1 MNKKNKTIFLAL
13 LVSAGCIFLGLWQWA
28 GLIDLLRPI
37 GRIAHIP
44 IPATVE
50 PPFKLNFGTLSQPM
64 TVLFMGTDV
73 VYEAQKRGE
82 NVKADRV
89 ALNGRSD
96 TMMLVFLNPLK
107 MRVSVLNIPRDTE
120 AFIGRYGIQKINS
133 ANAMGGPDLA
143 RATVTGLLNVP
154 IDHYVVMNIQGLV
167 ELVNE
172 LGGVTVEVPKKMSY
186 MDWTA
191 KLKIDLEP
199 GVHTLT
205 GNQSMGFVR
214 YRHDDLGD
222 IGRVQRQ
229 QIFLQAAMQ
238 KMMDPRSWPHV
249 PALVKIARQSI
260 NTDMSDVQ
268 LFECLNFVHG
278 VPKSAFKFVML
289 PGQFALNGDWVATT
303 DARTLALRLADP
315 DQESVVSRRNLS
327 VCVINTTSDPTM
339 GSKVARA
346 LGKLGY
352 IASVGKDQPDV
363 PFPRTRI
370 IAQYG
375 NTADA
380 QMLKADLGGTGDVI
394 NASVGNLNTS
404 LTVYVRSEV
413 DPEKVTMSSVDAPYV
428 RSTGMPQPL
437 VVNPQANRPSRPQLG
452 DAPPPLGVGSGDS
465 TATGVDPKLG
475 EAEPGAQAVTGTET
489 GAGMEEASRD
499 REGTREPGKEKE
511 AAERES
517 AGEPGKE
524 KEARDLP
531 RDVREPKES
540 RGPGAES
547 SPLPGGG
554 PSEHLRRAEQAGES
568 SIEKSDGTKSGAAM
582 EGNGNVQAQ

>member
-1 MNKKNKTIFLAL
+1 MAAIIGPTLIFCA
-13 LVSAGCIFLGLWQWA
+13 LWQWA
-28 GLIDLLRPI
+28 GFINLLRPI
-37 GRIAHIP
+37 GKLAHIP
-44 IPATVE
+44 IPATVN
-50 PPFKLNFGTLSQPM
+50 PPFNGFNFGTLSQPM

-73 VYEAQKRGE
+73 VYEAQRRGE
-82 NVKADRV
+82 NVKADHV

-107 MRVSVLNIPRDTE
+107 MRISVLNIPRDTE
-120 AFIGRYGIQKINS
+120 AFIGKWGIQKINS
-133 ANAMGGPDLA
+133 ANALGGPEMA

-229 QIFLQAAMQ
+229 QIFLQAAMR

-249 PALVKIARQSI
+249 PALVKIARSCI

-268 LFECLNFVHG
+268 IFECLNFAHSL
-278 VPKSAFKFVML
+278 PKSAFKFVML
-289 PGQFALNGDWVATT
+289 PGQFSGNGDWIATT
-303 DARTLALRLADP
+303 DARTLALRMADP
-315 DQESVVSRRNLS
+315 DQETVVSRRNLS
-327 VCVINTTSDPTM
+327 VCVINTTADPLM

-363 PFPRTRI
+363 PFVHTRI

-380 QMLKADLGGTGDVI
+380 EMLKADLGGGGEVV

-404 LTVYVRSEV
+404 LTVFARS
-413 DPEKVTMSSVDAPYV
+413 DIDLDKITMSSVDAPYV
-428 RSTGMPQPL
+428 PSTGMPQPL
-437 VVNPQANRPSRPQLG
+437 VVNPQADRPRRPSTG
-452 DAPPPLGVGSGDS
+452 DAPPPLDVPPGDATANAGEQKSPEGEPGTPVPGGESG
-465 TATGVDPKLG
+465 AEEAMKEREAGR
-475 EAEPGAQAVTGTET
+475 EAEARE
-489 GAGMEEASRD
+489 AG
-499 REGTREPGKEKE
+499 REGREGREGAPQPGNEL
-511 AAERES
+511 AERERQERLRVERERFEHPDK
-517 AGEPGKE
+517 AKTAEPPA
-524 KEARDLP
+524 EAPAP
-531 RDVREPKES
+531 R
-540 RGPGAES
+540 
-547 SPLPGGG
+547 
-554 PSEHLRRAEQAGES
+554 
-568 SIEKSDGTKSGAAM
+568 SDFPTKSGSSTD
-582 EGNGNVQAQ
+582 GLTNPQSN

>member
-1 MNKKNKTIFLAL
+1 MNTRNKYLAIGAILGPTVVFL
-13 LVSAGCIFLGLWQWA
+13 ILWQWV
-28 GLIDLLRPI
+28 GFVNMLRPI
-37 GRIAHIP
+37 GNLAHIP
-44 IPATVE
+44 MPATVT
-50 PPFKLNFGTLSQPM
+50 PPFSGLNFGTLSQPM

-73 VYEAQKRGE
+73 VYEAQRRGE
-82 NVKADRV
+82 NVKADHI

-120 AFIGRYGIQKINS
+120 AFIGKYGIQKINS
-133 ANAMGGPDLA
+133 ANAFGGPEMA

-199 GVHTLT
+199 GIHTLT

-229 QIFLQAAMQ
+229 QIFLQAAMR

-249 PALVKIARQSI
+249 PALVKIARSCI
-260 NTDMSDVQ
+260 NTDLTDVQ
-268 LFECLNFVHG
+268 IFECLNFVHG

-289 PGQFALNGDWVATT
+289 PGQFSGNGDWIATT
-303 DARTLALRLADP
+303 DARTLALRMADP
-315 DQESVVSRRNLS
+315 DQETVVCRRNLT
-327 VCVINTTSDPTM
+327 VCVINTTADPTM

-346 LGKLGY
+346 LSKLGY
-352 IASVGKDQPDV
+352 VTQVGKDQPEV
-363 PFPRTRI
+363 PFAHTRI

-380 QMLKADLGGTGDVI
+380 EMLKADLGGNGEVV

-404 LTVYVRSEV
+404 LTVFARS
-413 DPEKVTMSSVDAPYV
+413 DIDLEKITMSSVDAPYV
-428 RSTGMPQPL
+428 PSTGMPQPL
-437 VVNPQANRPSRPQLG
+437 VVNPQADRPRRPSLG
-452 DAPPPLGVGSGDS
+452 DAPPPLDLPTADTTANSTEQPAAETAPSSEAAGTEPGSVSEEAGREREGSRTAETREANREATAAQGSQGSG
-465 TATGVDPKLG
+465 
-475 EAEPGAQAVTGTET
+475 
-489 GAGMEEASRD
+489 
-499 REGTREPGKEKE
+499 
-511 AAERES
+511 RES
-517 AGEPGKE
+517 
-524 KEARDLP
+524 
-531 RDVREPKES
+531 
-540 RGPGAES
+540 
-547 SPLPGGG
+547 
-554 PSEHLRRAEQAGES
+554 
-568 SIEKSDGTKSGAAM
+568 
-582 EGNGNVQAQ
+582 

>member
-1 MNKKNKTIFLAL
+1 LNKAKKSIALAAIAAFACIFLA
-13 LVSAGCIFLGLWQWA
+13 LWQWA
-28 GLIDLLRPI
+28 GLINLLRPI
-37 GRIAHIP
+37 SNFAHIP
-44 IPATVE
+44 IPATVNQ
-50 PPFKLNFGTLSQPM
+50 PFSGLSFGTLSQPM

-73 VYEAQKRGE
+73 VYEAQRRGE
-82 NVKADRV
+82 NVKADRI

-107 MRVSVLNIPRDTE
+107 MRVAVLNIPRDTE
-120 AFIGRYGIQKINS
+120 AFIGKYGIQKINS
-133 ANAMGGPDLA
+133 ANALGGPEMA
-143 RATVTGLLNVP
+143 KATVTGLLNVP

-229 QIFLQAAMQ
+229 QIFLQATMR

-249 PALVKIARQSI
+249 PALVKIARSCI
-260 NTDMSDVQ
+260 DTDLSDVQ
-268 LFECLNFVHG
+268 IFECLNFVHG

-289 PGQFALNGDWVATT
+289 PGQFSGNGDWIATT

-315 DQESVVSRRNLS
+315 DQETVVSRRNLS
-327 VCVINTTSDPTM
+327 VCVINASSDPTM

-346 LGKLGY
+346 LGTLGY

-380 QMLKADLGGTGDVI
+380 EMLKADLGGTGEVV

-404 LTVYVRSEV
+404 LTVFARDDIDVA
-413 DPEKVTMSSVDAPYV
+413 KVNLSSVDAPYV

-437 VVNPQANRPSRPQLG
+437 VVNPLANRPSRPQLG
-452 DAPPPLGVGSGDS
+452 DAPPPLDANQTDL
-465 TATGVDPKLG
+465 TATPVEQKLVDTD
-475 EAEPGAQAVTGTET
+475 PGATVSTGTET
-489 GAGMEEASRD
+489 GTGAEDGVREKEIGREA
-499 REGTREPGKEKE
+499 EHTEVEHKE
-511 AAERES
+511 AASETTKKPVSDFAARLERLHNPDRQRQNES
-517 AGEPGKE
+517 AA
-524 KEARDLP
+524 EAQSD
-531 RDVREPKES
+531 
-540 RGPGAES
+540 
-547 SPLPGGG
+547 
-554 PSEHLRRAEQAGES
+554 
-568 SIEKSDGTKSGAAM
+568 KSDNTTKGASSADGTSTP
-582 EGNGNVQAQ
+582 QSY

>member
-1 MNKKNKTIFLAL
+1 MNKSNKSIALAAIVAFSCIFLA
-13 LVSAGCIFLGLWQWA
+13 LWQWA
-28 GLIDLLRPI
+28 GLMDILRPI
-37 GRIAHIP
+37 GKLAHIP
-44 IPATVE
+44 IPATVT
-50 PPFKLNFGTLSQPM
+50 PPFSGLSFGTLSQPM

-73 VYEAQKRGE
+73 VYEAQRRGE

-120 AFIGRYGIQKINS
+120 AFIGKYGIQKINS
-133 ANAMGGPDLA
+133 ANAMGGPEMA
-143 RATVTGLLNVP
+143 KATVTGLLNVP

-167 ELVNE
+167 QLVNE

-229 QIFLQAAMQ
+229 QIFLQAAMH

-249 PALVKIARQSI
+249 PALVKIARGCI
-260 NTDMSDVQ
+260 DTDMSDVQ

-289 PGQFALNGDWVATT
+289 PGQFSGNGDWIATT

-315 DQESVVSRRNLS
+315 DQETVVSRRNLS

-339 GSKVARA
+339 GSKIARA

-352 IASVGKDQPDV
+352 NTSVGKDQPDV
-363 PFPRTRI
+363 PFAHSRI

-375 NTADA
+375 NTAVA
-380 QMLKADLGGTGDVI
+380 EMLKNDLGGTGEVV

-404 LTVYVRSEV
+404 LTVFARSDI
-413 DPEKVTMSSVDAPYV
+413 DPEKVNLSSVDAPYV
-428 RSTGMPQPL
+428 PSTGMPQPL
-437 VVNPQANRPSRPQLG
+437 VVNPLANRPSRPQLG
-452 DAPPPLGVGSGDS
+452 DAPPPIDPNHSAATDTTVEQKLIDTEPGVEVS
-465 TATGVDPKLG
+465 TGAETGTGAEEAARDKDKEIGRDPERKEPERK
-475 EAEPGAQAVTGTET
+475 EAEHKETGTVT
-489 GAGMEEASRD
+489 PQKPVSD
-499 REGTREPGKEKE
+499 F
-511 AAERES
+511 AERLERLHNPDRPRPS
-517 AGEPGKE
+517 EPAGEGQ
-524 KEARDLP
+524 
-531 RDVREPKES
+531 S
-540 RGPGAES
+540 N
-547 SPLPGGG
+547 
-554 PSEHLRRAEQAGES
+554 
-568 SIEKSDGTKSGAAM
+568 KSDFTTKSGSSND
-582 EGNGNVQAQ
+582 GTSGPQSN